1 MFSSR
6 HFISN
11 VNDVPSNWIFEN
23 YLGCESLTGQNVR
36 MHSLFNPHD
45 RTPSMYLF
53 YSPDTESYRFKCFS
67 TGKGGNAIDLMTHL
81 WKATYSEA
89 SKRIREDYVAFLKS
103 GKICETKIVEHA
115 QWKVGAYK
123 TRKWTA
129 DDAQYWSVYNISSR
143 LLEKYNVLPLE
154 GYTMQKTAS
163 DKSVEQEFDVVH
175 KRIYGYFTN
184 DGQLYKIYQPEKRER
199 KFIKVCNHIQGYDQ
213 LEEHPYLVIAS
224 SLKDAM
230 VIKSM
235 GLRVDVIA
243 PDSENTMFSEDE
255 IDTFKILY
263 EAIVTVFDSDE
274 AGIKSMCAYR
284 DKYQIPFVYLPQEK
298 DIADIS
304 KVHGIKYAFQEFVP
318 KLHHALDKYKNMV
331 SAEANF

>member
-6 HFISN
+6 HFISS

-23 YLGCESLTGQNVR
+23 YLGLGESLTGQNVR
-36 MHSLFNPHD
+36 IHSLFNPHD

-53 YSPDTESYRFKCFS
+53 YSADSETYRYKCFS
-67 TGKGGNAIDLMTHL
+67 TGKGGNAVELMMHL
-81 WKATYSEA
+81 WEMPFADA
-89 SKRIREDYVAFLKS
+89 FKRIREDYIAYLKS
-103 GKICETKIVEHA
+103 GKVCETKIVEHA
-115 QWKVGAYK
+115 RWKVGSYK
-123 TRKWTA
+123 TRKWTV
-129 DDAQYWSVYNISSR
+129 DDAQYWSAYNISSK

-163 DKSVEQEFDVVH
+163 DKSVEQEFDIVH
-175 KRIYGYFTN
+175 KHIYGYFTN
-184 DGQLYKIYQPEKRER
+184 EGVLYKIYQPKNRER
-199 KFIKVCNHIQGYDQ
+199 KFIKVCDYSQGYDQ

-235 GLRVDVIA
+235 GLQVDVIA
-243 PDSENTMFSEDE
+243 PDSENTMFSEGE
-255 IDTFKILY
+255 IEEYKILY
-263 EAIVTVFDSDE
+263 EAIVTVFDSDQ

-298 DIADIS
+298 DIADIA
-304 KVHGIKYAFQEFVP
+304 KVHGIRHAFQEFVP

-331 SAEANF
+331 STV

>member
-23 YLGCESLTGQNVR
+23 YLGLGESLTGQNVR
-36 MHSLFNPHD
+36 IHSLFNPHD

-53 YSPDTESYRFKCFS
+53 YSSDSETYRYKCFS
-67 TGKGGNAIDLMTHL
+67 TGKGGSAVELMMHL
-81 WKATYSEA
+81 WNMPFTDAF
-89 SKRIREDYVAFLKS
+89 KRIREDYVAYLKS
-103 GKICETKIVEHA
+103 GKVCETKIVEHSR
-115 QWKVGAYK
+115 WKVGSYK
-123 TRKWTA
+123 TRKWNK
-129 DDAQYWSVYNISSR
+129 DDAQYWSAYNISSK

-163 DKSVEQEFDVVH
+163 DKSVEQEFDIVR

-184 DGQLYKIYQPEKRER
+184 EGILYKIYQPENRER
-199 KFIKVCNHIQGYDQ
+199 KFIKVCDYTQGYDQ

-235 GLRVDVIA
+235 GLQVDVIA
-243 PDSENTMFSEDE
+243 PDSENTMFSEGE
-255 IDTFKILY
+255 IEEYKILY
-263 EAIVTVFDSDE
+263 KAIVTIFDSDQ
-274 AGIKSMCAYR
+274 AGIRSMCAYR
-284 DKYQIPFVYLPQEK
+284 DKYNIPFVYLPQEK

-304 KVHGIKYAFQEFVP
+304 KVHGIAYAFQEFVP
-318 KLHHALDKYKNMV
+318 KLHYALDKYKNIM
-331 SAEANF
+331 SAV